1 MPLKYMIYLAVTFV
15 ECFTHT
21 TEEEALFSNNQI
33 VKILWVLLIFDYL
46 LLVTDQYILKSPLV
60 MN

>member
-15 ECFTHT
+15 EYFAHT
-21 TEEEALFSNNQI
+21 TKEDALFSTNQI
-33 VKILWVLLIFDYL
+33 VKILYVLLIFDCL
-46 LLVTDQYILKSPLV
+46 LPVTEQCMLKSPLI